1 VIERIMCDGQ
11 VDTDAEAAR
20 LGAPE
25 GWCAAELA
33 ELDGMAADGL
43 LVRAGAVVTLTDAGR
58 TLSRVV
64 AAVFDRYLAAGRARH
79 SVAV

>member
-1 VIERIMCDGQ
+1 
-11 VDTDAEAAR
+11 
-20 LGAPE
+20 
-25 GWCAAELA
+25 
-33 ELDGMAADGL
+33 
-43 LVRAGAVVTLTDAGR
+43 VVTLTDAGR